1 VPRKYI
7 LVTFN
12 NVLIVES
19 QVHKNLN
26 VLCTLNVVSRIIQSV
41 QKSKGHSEC
50 EVTKNMCNCSEVAE
64 GINNTFLSVQL
75 KIAV

>member
-1 VPRKYI
+1 VPYKYI

-19 QVHKNLN
+19 QLHKNLN

-41 QKSKGHSEC
+41 KNSKGHSEC
-50 EVTKNMCNCSEVAE
+50 EVVKTVCNCSEVAE
-64 GINNTFLSVQL
+64 GINNMFLSVQL